1 MQKEDVPSGVR
12 AVAAGVEKAQAQR
25 RAKAVATR
33 PAGPRAPWRLLLL
46 PFLLLLLV
54 VSILSIAAEVVVSL
68 GPGWCCEDLKE
79 KGGEQWSV

>member
-33 PAGPRAPWRLLLL
+33 PAGPRAPWRRRLLLLL
-46 PFLLLLLV
+46 PFLLLLVV
-54 VSILSIAAEVVVSL
+54 VSILSIAAAGGGGCLPGL
-68 GPGWCCEDLKE
+68 GGV
-79 KGGEQWSV
+79 GRI

>member
-33 PAGPRAPWRLLLL
+33 PAGPRAPWRRRLLLL
-46 PFLLLLLV
+46 PFLLLLVV
-54 VSILSIAAEVVVSL
+54 VSILSIAAGVVVSL
-68 GPGWCCEDLKE
+68 GGV
-79 KGGEQWSV
+79 GRI